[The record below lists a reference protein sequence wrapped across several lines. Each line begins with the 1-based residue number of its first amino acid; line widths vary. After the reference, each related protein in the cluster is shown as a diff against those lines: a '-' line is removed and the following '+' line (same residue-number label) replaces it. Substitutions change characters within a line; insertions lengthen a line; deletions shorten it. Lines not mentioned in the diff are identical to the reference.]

1 MGTQA
6 TPESEPAEVV
16 EELDE
21 LSGSELFD
29 IPPDLLDETDTEAP
43 AGQAADAP
51 EGAPPAG
58 EPAADTLQLPEG
70 YKRDAR
76 GAVHRPDGTIASKS
90 ELDTFATAQP
100 AAKPVEGAQPPAKP
114 AAVAGAPAGAPAAEP
129 AVEAPVLELG
139 FRADGK
145 AVTIPGSRLTDEG
158 AFIPKEYLPEVQ
170 KLLSHGVVYQGSFRQ
185 RLEAANAKVAEVESR
200 VNREVEE
207 SKAFLTF
214 FADLLER
221 GPVAVQDWLD
231 DFEKNKP
238 QLIADAKVAYAEA
251 LTAAKEKGPA
261 APAPVEGFDEGG
273 PDDFLAGVDR
283 DEMMTQL
290 SNVLGQNLRE
300 VIVTN
305 GIRGLS
311 DADVNRL
318 HKAIAEDPEEMERY
332 FAIANEDI
340 PEMKVAKGDVLV
352 RQAALLKRVQ
362 YEATVLGGARKS
374 VSEAAA
380 ADAENRK
387 RAGGGAP
394 PPPTA
399 GVTGGVTQKKK
410 EVPIPT
416 KREDLDAFMAADD

>member
-6 TPESEPAEVV
+6 TPASEPAEIV
-16 EELDE
+16 EEGVDE
-21 LSGSELFD
+21 LSGEELFD
-29 IPPDLLDETDTEAP
+29 IPEDLLDEPDTGAP
-43 AGQAADAP
+43 AGGAADASK
-51 EGAPPAG
+51 EEPPAA

-90 ELDTFATAQP
+90 ELDSFVPAQP
-100 AAKPVEGAQPPAKP
+100 AAKPAADAQPAQPA
-114 AAVAGAPAGAPAAEP
+114 AGAPAGQAAEP
-129 AVEAPVLELG
+129 AVEAPVLELS

-145 AVTIPGSRLTDEG
+145 PVTIPGSKLTDDG
-158 AFIPKEYLPEVQ
+158 AFIPKDYLPEVQ
-170 KLLSHGVVYQGSFRQ
+170 RLLSRGVTYEGSFRQ
-185 RLEAANAKVAEVESR
+185 RLETANAEVARVKSEVH
-200 VNREVEE
+200 REIEE

-238 QLIADAKVAYAEA
+238 QLEAEAKIAYAEA
-251 LTAAKEKGPA
+251 LTAAKQNPA
-261 APAPVEGFDEGG
+261 APAKVEGFDDDQE
-273 PDDFLAGVDR
+273 DDFLAGVDR

-318 HKAIAEDPEEMERY
+318 HQAIASDPEEMERY

-340 PEMKVAKGDVLV
+340 PDMKVAKGDVLV

-374 VSEAAA
+374 VSEATAA
-380 ADAENRK
+380 AEANKK
-387 RAGGGAP
+387 RAPGGAP
-394 PPPTA
+394 PPTA
-399 GVTGGVTQKKK
+399 SVAGGVTQKKK

-416 KREDLDAFMAADD
+416 KREDLDAYMAADD